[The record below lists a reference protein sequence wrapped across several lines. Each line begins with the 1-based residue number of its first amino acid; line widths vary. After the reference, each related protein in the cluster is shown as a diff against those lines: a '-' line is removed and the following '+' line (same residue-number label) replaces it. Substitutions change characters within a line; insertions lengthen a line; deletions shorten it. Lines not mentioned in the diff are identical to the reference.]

1 MDKFLKVSQV
11 VSLLLIAGM
20 LYLVSVRLHQIDQD
34 VDNCSDFLQI
44 LSGK

>member
-11 VSLLLIAGM
+11 VCLLLIAGM